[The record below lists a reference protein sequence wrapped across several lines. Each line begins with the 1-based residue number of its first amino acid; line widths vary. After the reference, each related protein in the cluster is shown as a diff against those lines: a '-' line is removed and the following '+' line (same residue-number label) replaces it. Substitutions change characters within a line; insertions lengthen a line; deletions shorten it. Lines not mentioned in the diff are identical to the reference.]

1 MILVLK
7 DKLSSMGIENYE
19 QLIEHINGYSNE
31 DDDEG
36 NKHTDFDEDI
46 LIVLDIITI
55 FKKMKEAAVLE
66 NNSRIYKAYEKF
78 KKETTEAEKIRISNL
93 ISDEL
98 YDV

>member
-1 MILVLK
+1 
-7 DKLSSMGIENYE
+7 MGIENYE

>member
-98 YDV
+98 YEV

>member
-1 MILVLK
+1 MK
-7 DKLSSMGIENYE
+7 DKLSSMGIENCE
-19 QLIEHINGYSNE
+19 QLIEHINAYSNE
-31 DDDEG
+31 NDDEG

-55 FKKMKEAAVLE
+55 FKKMKEAAVLQ

-78 KKETTEAEKIRISNL
+78 KKETTEAEKIKISNL

-98 YDV
+98 YDVDP

>member
-1 MILVLK
+1 MN
-7 DKLSSMGIENYE
+7 IENCE
-19 QLIEHINGYSNE
+19 QLIEHINLYSNQ
-31 DDDEG
+31 DDEEG

-46 LIVLDIITI
+46 LIVLDIIAI

-78 KKETTEAEKIRISNL
+78 KKEIMEAERIKISNL

-98 YDV
+98 YDI